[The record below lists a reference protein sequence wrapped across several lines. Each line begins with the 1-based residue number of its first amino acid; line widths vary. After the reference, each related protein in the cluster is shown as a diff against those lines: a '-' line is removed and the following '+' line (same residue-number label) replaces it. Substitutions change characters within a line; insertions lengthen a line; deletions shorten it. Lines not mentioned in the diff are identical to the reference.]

1 MTIETIA
8 ISSDVR
14 VRIEYD
20 SCPANPMEDFDN
32 LGTIA
37 YLSRSRYT
45 LGNQAVSHEEMDE
58 IAADIRSGKLVGM
71 PVQAYVH
78 SGVALKASLTNP
90 YPDPRWDSGQSG
102 YVYCTREAA
111 IKEFGNKVCTAKVKE
126 KALKLMASEV
136 ETFSQ
141 YLNGEVYGFIVE
153 RFDEDGEKVEELE
166 SCWGF
171 YGLEYCMSEAESA
184 ARYHVEASHV

>member
-1 MTIETIA
+1 MTIETIT
-8 ISSDVR
+8 ISCDVR

-20 SCPANPMEDFDN
+20 TCPANPMEDFDN

-78 SGVALKASLTNP
+78 SGVALKASLSNP

-102 YVYCTREAA
+102 FVYCSREDAV
-111 IKEFGNKVCTAKVKE
+111 KEFGNKVCTAKVKE
-126 KALKLMASEV
+126 KALKRMVGEV

-141 YLNGEVYGFIVE
+141 YLNGEVYGFVIEQLVE
-153 RFDEDGEKVEELE
+153 DEWREQE

-171 YGLEYCMSEAESA
+171 YGLEYCMEEATSA
-184 ARYHVEASHV
+184 AKHYTEAAHV

>member
-1 MTIETIA
+1 MTIETIT
-8 ISSDVR
+8 ISSDIR

-20 SCPANPMEDFDN
+20 SCPQNPMEDFDN

-37 YLSRSRYT
+37 YLSRSRYI

-102 YVYCTREAA
+102 FVYCTREAA

-126 KALKLMASEV
+126 KALKLMAGEV

-141 YLNGEVYGFIVE
+141 YLNGEVYGFVIEQFVE
-153 RFDEDGEKVEELE
+153 DEWQEQE

-171 YGLEYCMSEAESA
+171 YGLEYCMKEAALA
-184 ARYHVEASHV
+184 AKHYTEAAHV